1 MLGFVKARTAM
12 SWSGLLS
19 ASVLGLGLGL
29 VMGAPSLVQAQLVT
43 PELIDRADA
52 PITLT
57 IQPRFGYSHQSND
70 EKRRLVLTEALE
82 SWAARHPDVKIEVL
96 VQQGDDAV
104 IVAKRLQDAAAGRA
118 ADAIMVETLDYRK
131 FYSLAKSF
139 DPYLSAADKADFL
152 PGVLQGMTD
161 PDSGAVKYL
170 QITSY
175 TTGLWYRSDLVETPP
190 ASLEELA
197 TMAAKLK
204 ADHGFRYGVF
214 LPGGT
219 GVMNYTL
226 LPQVVSIGG
235 QILADDADATP
246 VFNEPANREALIKV
260 LTWHKEM
267 VDGGL
272 IPADVISFTSTG
284 DTVSRVEAGE
294 MPFAFGGTFIGG
306 GIKGSSQ
313 AEKWAFAP
321 MPQLGGATPVPYQGG
336 WSWAMFTDDVQKQ
349 ALITDLLMDTYTGP
363 WAMAKWGEAG
373 GYTPTRLS
381 SLAKYT
387 GFTNPGLDNAFA
399 AAVQTARLTPNG
411 RLRDVVDA
419 AITNA
424 YAQVI
429 SGALSPAEA
438 VDAAW
443 ATVELEM

>member
-1 MLGFVKARTAM
+1 
-12 SWSGLLS
+12 
-19 ASVLGLGLGL
+19 
-29 VMGAPSLVQAQLVT
+29 
-43 PELIDRADA
+43 
-52 PITLT
+52 
-57 IQPRFGYSHQSND
+57 
-70 EKRRLVLTEALE
+70 VLTEAFE
-82 SWAARHPDVKIEVL
+82 SWALRHPDVKIEVL

-139 DPYLSAADKADFL
+139 DPYISAADKADFL

-161 PDSGAVKYL
+161 PESGQVKYL

-175 TTGLWYRSDLVETPP
+175 TTGLWYRRDLVETPP

-197 TMAAKLK
+197 AMAAQLK
-204 ADHGFRYGVF
+204 EKHGFRYGLF
-214 LPGGT
+214 LPGGK

-226 LPQVVSIGG
+226 LPQVASIGG
-235 QILADDADATP
+235 QIVADDAQGTP

-260 LTWHKEM
+260 LTWHKQM
-267 VDGGL
+267 VDSGL
-272 IPADVISFTSTG
+272 MAADVISFTATG

-313 AEKWAFAP
+313 ADKWAFAS
-321 MPQLGGATPVPYQGG
+321 MPQLGGAKPVPYQGG
-336 WSWAMFTDDVQKQ
+336 WSWAMFTDDAQKQ
-349 ALITDLLMDTYTGP
+349 ALITDLLMDTYIGP
-363 WAMAKWGEAG
+363 WAQAKWGEAG

-381 SLAKYT
+381 SLTKYT
-387 GFTNPGLDNAFA
+387 SFTNEGLDKAFA
-399 AAVQTARLTPNG
+399 AAVQTARPTPNG

-424 YAQVI
+424 YAQVV
-429 SGALSPAEA
+429 SGSLSPEEA
-438 VDAAW
+438 VDEAW
-443 ATVELEM
+443 ATVKLEM